1 MKKALVALSLLTLPI
16 YAPNE
21 KITPELVQSY
31 VAHEIERQQ
40 EERLERMVWKSAM
53 TASAITGGIGLV
65 VGIAIAVW
73 MNRS

>member
-1 MKKALVALSLLTLPI
+1 MIKKGLVAFSLLTLSL
-16 YAPNE
+16 YAPE

-53 TASAITGGIGLV
+53 TASAITGGVGLV